1 MQNYVK
7 EYSPEC
13 AIWDFGSFLQ
23 PSRALRWRGHDFHS
37 EQDEELALM
46 GRLVTFTSPKY
57 FRKSR
62 SVIVALSISLPS
74 LFALLY

>member
-1 MQNYVK
+1 MRDLGFRLV
-7 EYSPEC
+7 SPTVPG
-13 AIWDFGSFLQ
+13 A
-23 PSRALRWRGHDFHS
+23 AVWRGHDFHS

-46 GRLVTFTSPKY
+46 GCLVTFTSPKY